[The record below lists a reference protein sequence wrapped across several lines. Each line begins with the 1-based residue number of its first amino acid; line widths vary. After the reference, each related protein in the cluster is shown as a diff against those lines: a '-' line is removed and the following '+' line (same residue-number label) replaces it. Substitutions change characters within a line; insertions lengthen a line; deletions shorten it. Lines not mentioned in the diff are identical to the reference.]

1 MLFYFNGSFFCL
13 NNLSLVFNFMSF
25 NKCFFMLD
33 ILSDLFNWIFF
44 VLINLNRCRL
54 NYRSFLVELMS
65 LNWGLNLHNLLFM
78 LIRFNWCFLCFDF
91 FDRDFLMNLMC
102 FCWSSLIL
110 FLFSRSFM
118 LIGLNMSLFYSKFLL
133 ILLRLYRSFFCL
145 NLLGNILFLL
155 VLYFS
160 NNINF
165 FDFFHKS
172 FLVNLLNFHWCF
184 CCFDLLNILFLFMH
198 LLNSRSFLISLF
210 FVFLCMS
217 LNLNGVLF
225 IISHNL
231 FIGISFSRR
240 YFRLSLFSHYRL
252 ISIDYSYSHKL
263 AFTVLNKIVH
273 PISGNIF
280 LSNSHISIVVNIS
293 SL

>member
-1 MLFYFNGSFFCL
+1 
-13 NNLSLVFNFMSF
+13 
-25 NKCFFMLD
+25 
-33 ILSDLFNWIFF
+33 
-44 VLINLNRCRL
+44 
-54 NYRSFLVELMS
+54 
-65 LNWGLNLHNLLFM
+65 
-78 LIRFNWCFLCFDF
+78 
-91 FDRDFLMNLMC
+91 
-102 FCWSSLIL
+102 
-110 FLFSRSFM
+110 M